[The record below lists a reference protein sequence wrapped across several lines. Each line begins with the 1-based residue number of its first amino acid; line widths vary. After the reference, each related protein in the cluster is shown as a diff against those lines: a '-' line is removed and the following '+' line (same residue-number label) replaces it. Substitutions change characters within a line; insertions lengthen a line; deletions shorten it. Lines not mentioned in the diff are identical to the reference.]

1 VIDCHGVT
9 DGNFVGF
16 GGGWGNPLSFGA
28 VCVVCWLVLCVL
40 HEMEVEES
48 EDRDITKSS
57 CRRMAH
63 KNASA

>member
-28 VCVVCWLVLCVL
+28 VCVVCWLVLC
-40 HEMEVEES
+40 EMEGAES
-48 EDRDITKSS
+48 EDSYITKSS